1 MHRRW
6 VGLAF
11 LLVVVSLCSLSMAN
25 AAERRWETDGALVAR
40 IVTEARSRG
49 IVAVQPHVKA
59 IESALKAA
67 RSLFSEPIS
76 EDGKTFVLT
85 DGRTETAAAL
95 MAAEGES
102 GEVVAVANPY
112 PTMGILLGSYY
123 VETGKFRDAVRVLDA
138 ALALSPLPKDRL
150 GQTVPDLLSERGI
163 ALGKLKRWNEAL
175 ASYDTALRIKGM
187 DKQMRAILYRG
198 RGFVL
203 IEMGRL
209 DEAEAAYKKA
219 LTLEPGN
226 KIALGELQYIK
237 GLRAGRKPT
246 ETQLTM
252 PNAPNS

>member
-1 MHRRW
+1 MRS

-11 LLVVVSLCSLSMAN
+11 LLVVVSLCSLSLSN
-25 AAERRWETDGALVAR
+25 ATEPRWESDGALVAK
-40 IVTEARSRG
+40 IVTASRSRG

-67 RSLFSEPIS
+67 RSLFSKPIS
-76 EDGKTFVLT
+76 EDGKIIILT
-85 DGRTETAAAL
+85 DGRAETAAAL
-95 MAAEGES
+95 VTLRGQS

-150 GQTVPDLLSERGI
+150 GQTVPDLLSERGV
-163 ALGKLKRWNEAL
+163 ALGKLKRWDEAL
-175 ASYDTALRIKGM
+175 ASYDAALRIKGT
-187 DKQMRAILYRG
+187 DKKLRAILYRG

-209 DEAEAAYKKA
+209 DEAEAAYKKS

-237 GLRAGRKPT
+237 GLRAGQKPT
-246 ETQLTM
+246 EPQLTM
-252 PNAPNS
+252 PNAPNG